1 MLNSSRK
8 NMITKD
14 KSIPNFKL
22 ANRMRIVFQSVSES
36 KSVAIYLTV
45 RAGPR
50 YEEEKNSGKASP
62 A

>member
-1 MLNSSRK
+1 
-8 NMITKD
+8 MITKD